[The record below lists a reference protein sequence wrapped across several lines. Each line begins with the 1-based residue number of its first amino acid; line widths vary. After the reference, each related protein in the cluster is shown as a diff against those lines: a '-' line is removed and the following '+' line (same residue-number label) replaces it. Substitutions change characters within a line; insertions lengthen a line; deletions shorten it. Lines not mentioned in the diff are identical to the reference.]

1 MSTTDQPAP
10 SASLNIDPRLH
21 QMQDSNERPTN
32 GDDQTKAALNHVYQ
46 REREQH
52 NQEYPPDVEA
62 LLKQLPPNALP
73 PNLTGAARDGPSS
86 YNMYPVDPDA
96 QQDPHTGHPRS
107 HSEDAVEEQLNDG
120 DPSGTFQMSQE
131 SEAGTTRDGR
141 KKRTDGAPEDW
152 TRIRKNNHKE
162 VERRRRGAIDAGINE
177 LSALMP
183 TGGSSDKAK
192 SAILSRAVTYIRQL
206 KENEACNIEKWTL
219 EKLLMDQAMGELRA
233 TIDET
238 RRRWDEEHTKVQTL
252 EAEVADLRG
261 QLARGGSS
269 GKRPRTD

>member
-1 MSTTDQPAP
+1 MSTTDQPGP

-21 QMQDSNERPTN
+21 QMQDSNEHSTG
-32 GDDQTKAALNHVYQ
+32 GDDQSKPALNHLYQ
-46 REREQH
+46 RERE
-52 NQEYPPDVEA
+52 QEYPPDVEA

-73 PNLTGAARDGPSS
+73 PNLTGAARDGPSP
-86 YNMYPVDPDA
+86 YNMYPAVNPDD
-96 QQDPHTGHPRS
+96 QQDPHAGHPRS
-107 HSEDAVEEQLNDG
+107 HSEDAVEEHLNDG
-120 DPSGTFQMSQE
+120 DPSGTFQMSE
-131 SEAGTTRDGR
+131 VGTTRDGR
-141 KKRTDGAPEDW
+141 KKRSEASSEDW
-152 TRIRKNNHKE
+152 TRIRKDNHKE

-252 EAEVADLRG
+252 EAEVADMRA
-261 QLARGGSS
+261 QLDRDGSP
-269 GKRPRTD
+269 GKRQRAD